1 MRWWAC
7 KSDTAVP
14 IHSRFHTEMV
24 PRLGLEKRASRSRS
38 TMDCPWKGIK
48 TVGKERGGQGVRA
61 YTYIGISYEFQTYRF
76 CQHSCVF
83 FASHRQLDN
92 GNFYIL
98 KQ

>member
-48 TVGKERGGQGVRA
+48 TVGKEGRTRYARV
-61 YTYIGISYEFQTYRF
+61 YI
-76 CQHSCVF
+76 
-83 FASHRQLDN
+83 HRN
-92 GNFYIL
+92 IL
-98 KQ
+98 